1 MRAGTC
7 EGACAG
13 GEDRNEE
20 GCKASTTKRAL
31 ESSLKKLLLEK
42 PLNKIT
48 VTDICEDCGISRMTF
63 YYHFQDIYDL
73 VEWSCQEDAGKA
85 LAGNRTVDTWQKGLL
100 SIFNLVRENRP
111 FVMNVYR
118 CVSRERVERYL
129 YDITYGLLRAV
140 VDEKAE
146 GLQVREEDKRFVAGF
161 FRYAFVGVML
171 DWVAGDMKDDPET
184 LVHKIDTIIHGDFRS
199 ALERFAL

>member
-1 MRAGTC
+1 M
-7 EGACAG
+7 
-13 GEDRNEE
+13 
-20 GCKASTTKRAL
+20 ASTTKRAL

-48 VTDICEDCGISRMTF
+48 VTDICEDCRISRMTF

>member
-1 MRAGTC
+1 M
-7 EGACAG
+7 
-13 GEDRNEE
+13 
-20 GCKASTTKRAL
+20 ASTTKRAL

-85 LAGNRTVDTWQKGLL
+85 LADDHTVDTWQKGLL
-100 SIFNLVRENRP
+100 SIFNVVRENKP
-111 FVMNVYR
+111 LVMNVYR

-129 YDITYGLLRAV
+129 YDITYDLLLAV
-140 VDEKAE
+140 VDEKAK
-146 GLQVREEDKRFVAGF
+146 GLQVHDEDKQFVAGF

-171 DWVAGDMKDDPET
+171 EWVAGGMKGDPEKI
-184 LVHKIDTIIHGDFRS
+184 VGKIDTMIQGDFRS

>member
-1 MRAGTC
+1 M
-7 EGACAG
+7 
-13 GEDRNEE
+13 
-20 GCKASTTKRAL
+20 ASTTKRAL

-129 YDITYGLLRAV
+129 YDITYGLLRVV

-146 GLQVREEDKRFVAGF
+146 GLQVCEEDKRFVAGF

>member
-1 MRAGTC
+1 M
-7 EGACAG
+7 
-13 GEDRNEE
+13 
-20 GCKASTTKRAL
+20 
-31 ESSLKKLLLEK
+31 
-42 PLNKIT
+42 
-48 VTDICEDCGISRMTF
+48 
-63 YYHFQDIYDL
+63 
-73 VEWSCQEDAGKA
+73 
-85 LAGNRTVDTWQKGLL
+85 
-100 SIFNLVRENRP
+100 
-111 FVMNVYR
+111 
-118 CVSRERVERYL
+118 ERYL

>member
-1 MRAGTC
+1 M
-7 EGACAG
+7 
-13 GEDRNEE
+13 
-20 GCKASTTKRAL
+20 
-31 ESSLKKLLLEK
+31 
-42 PLNKIT
+42 
-48 VTDICEDCGISRMTF
+48 
-63 YYHFQDIYDL
+63 
-73 VEWSCQEDAGKA
+73 
-85 LAGNRTVDTWQKGLL
+85 
-100 SIFNLVRENRP
+100 
-111 FVMNVYR
+111 
-118 CVSRERVERYL
+118 
-129 YDITYGLLRAV
+129 